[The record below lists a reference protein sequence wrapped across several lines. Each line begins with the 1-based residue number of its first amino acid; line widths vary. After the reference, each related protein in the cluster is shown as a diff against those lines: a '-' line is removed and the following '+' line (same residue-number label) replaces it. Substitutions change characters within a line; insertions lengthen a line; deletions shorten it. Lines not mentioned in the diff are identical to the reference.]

1 MHTHVAEFGFTCS
14 SLLFNVRIA
23 EFRPAVCDLR
33 VRSLTRSSVKPYSFA
48 SVAMAANSSGSV
60 SGLACRTVLYSDD
73 CVWDLRVAKP
83 TTEHKHREGGVKQV
97 VTVSVCM
104 CVCVLHAP
112 LPCFYLCLRCR
123 DTVDAWHRTC
133 D

>member
-48 SVAMAANSSGSV
+48 SVAMAANRSGSV

-73 CVWDLRVAKP
+73 CVWDLRIAK
-83 TTEHKHREGGVKQV
+83 TRQSISIGKGLNKWSLCVCV
-97 VTVSVCM
+97 CVCVSVC
-104 CVCVLHAP
+104 VCVA
-112 LPCFYLCLRCR
+112 
-123 DTVDAWHRTC
+123 RTASMSLLVLAMQRHS
-133 D
+133 

>member
-1 MHTHVAEFGFTCS
+1 MSASRSPVYCVFTRCEQAVVCTTHIHTHVIEFGFTCS

-48 SVAMAANSSGSV
+48 SVAMAANRSGSV

-73 CVWDLRVAKP
+73 CVWDLSVAKTRQSISIGRGP
-83 TTEHKHREGGVKQV
+83 
-97 VTVSVCM
+97 
-104 CVCVLHAP
+104 
-112 LPCFYLCLRCR
+112 
-123 DTVDAWHRTC
+123 
-133 D
+133 